1 MRRVEYAGEM
11 LGLLSESESESGVG
25 ELFEAGVHGYES
37 LEGSWL
43 WAAAEKRRAS
53 KSVVMKE
60 GLRMSVLG
68 PDAEVS

>member
-1 MRRVEYAGEM
+1 MRRVEYAGEV
-11 LGLLSESESESGVG
+11 LGLLFESESGVG

-37 LEGSWL
+37 SEGSWL
-43 WAAAEKRRAS
+43 WTAAEKRRAS

-60 GLRMSVLG
+60 GLRMSVFG